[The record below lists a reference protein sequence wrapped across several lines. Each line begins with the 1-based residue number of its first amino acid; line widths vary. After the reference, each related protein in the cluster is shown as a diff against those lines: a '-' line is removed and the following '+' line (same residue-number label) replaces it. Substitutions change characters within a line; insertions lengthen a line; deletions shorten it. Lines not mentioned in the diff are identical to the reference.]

1 MPRYISMLS
10 LSLLG
15 IFISIT
21 NAADC
26 RTNQQRHTGDPSG
39 DDIATA
45 LTKDA
50 QLSSVCSGN
59 FPPGNDRIAT
69 YNHWSM
75 IYNVTRDDPSQDLQ
89 SCQDGFQ
96 NVIDQCISGGNYWGG
111 KWSLNGFTYSIYNKA
126 YPLNG
131 LGPNDKEGSSSS
143 GGASTSGPSST
154 TNSIIATTSDR
165 GTTPRPTTTAPSV
178 SGGTIVTETNSDG
191 SPIVA
196 TFAPTTLSQY
206 ATLRSKTTITT
217 TATREGVPVIFPLV
231 VGVGGVAWGVV
242 GAPPP
247 GITPPNGSPGDG
259 EGNGGDHPTTN
270 SNNPT
275 STVSTSSTSTSSST
289 SSTAALVTAIGDRNY
304 DDWQSLNQIPIQP
317 NGPTPDGDDF
327 GPATSSAAGS
337 TATTATTA
345 TTSTA
350 PSNPTSTIAVF
361 PTGLD
366 VNCLTAQPFGARMID
381 CFGMLAHFRPDQ
393 KICTNDPDA
402 CLASGDSYCK
412 ATGGSCDLNASGT
425 DVINTS
431 NYCMLAQSSGCAFV
445 IANKQNS
452 FGGFPGSSC
461 VTGAQM
467 DQYIRGA
474 ANKCAGEGTI
484 ALQVGPDV
492 SNGVRQDTYCLL
504 GEEGPGVCGA

>member
-1 MPRYISMLS
+1 MSRYLSMLF
-10 LSLLG
+10 LNLLG
-15 IFISIT
+15 IFVSIT
-21 NAADC
+21 SAADC
-26 RTNQQRHTGDPSG
+26 KTNQQRHTGDPSG

-50 QLSSVCSGN
+50 QLSSVCSGT

-75 IYNVTRDDPSQDLQ
+75 MYNITRDDPSQDLQ

-111 KWSLNGFTYSIYNKA
+111 KWSLDGFIYSIYNKA

-131 LGPNDKEGSSSS
+131 LGPNDKGGSSSS
-143 GGASTSGPSST
+143 GAASTSRSSST
-154 TNSIIATTSDR
+154 TNSIIATTSNH
-165 GTTPRPTTTAPSV
+165 GTTAPPTTTAPSA
-178 SGGTIVTETNSDG
+178 SGATIVTETNSNG

-196 TFAPTTLSQY
+196 TEEL
-206 ATLRSKTTITT
+206 L
-217 TATREGVPVIFPLV
+217 GVNLVIVRPGQVKSVSLPI
-231 VGVGGVAWGVV
+231 GVV

-247 GITPPNGSPGDG
+247 GITPPNGPPGDG
-259 EGNGGDHPTTN
+259 EGNSGDEQTTK

-289 SSTAALVTAIGDRNY
+289 SSTGALVTAIGDRNY

-317 NGPTPDGDDF
+317 DGPTPDGDDF
-327 GPATSSAAGS
+327 GPATNSAASS
-337 TATTATTA
+337 TVITA

-350 PSNPTSTIAVF
+350 PSAPTSTIAVF

-381 CFGMLAHFRPDQ
+381 CFGMLARFRPDQ
-393 KICTNDPDA
+393 KICTNDAGA
-402 CLASGDSYCK
+402 CLASGNSYCK
-412 ATGGSCDLNASGT
+412 ATGGSCDPNASGP

-445 IANKQNS
+445 VANKQSS

-492 SNGVRQDTYCLL
+492 SNGARQDTYCLL